1 MSRNSLNVL
10 ADKLAEK
17 SGLSQ
22 IESELFIRKM
32 FDVCHQGLD
41 ADKMVKMRWLGT
53 FKVTSVK
60 DRESVDVNTGERI
73 LIEGR
78 DKISFTP
85 DNILKEIV
93 NKPFAQFE
101 TVVVNEGVDFD
112 SIDKKYE
119 DSLEDEE
126 QEREQDVI
134 RPAVDVVEPLLPEN
148 AFSTESTVS
157 GVIDF
162 LDIPETPSLDAP
174 ETPSEDSNVVVI
186 GEETAEISEETA
198 EISEEK
204 ESEVDTSVQES
215 EKVMEETMESCAE
228 TVESHAETVESH
240 AETSNDLPVS
250 DSLEE
255 PKEEVVATVS
265 DNIRKDIS
273 DDEAGSDDEVD
284 SDDEADSADE
294 SASDD
299 ESDSADESDSDDES
313 DSADES
319 DSDDEEEIRRRHFI
333 IPKYMVIV
341 ASITLLLLI
350 GGFGWFAFN
359 YGQMAAQRDHLATQ
373 LAQYKKGKESGM
385 KLAKVQSQEQIL
397 QQKARQDSLRM
408 AQASEAI
415 KAAEKADSLKT
426 IAAEKEMSEKKQ
438 KSDHILLA
446 ENKKVSEKVV
456 AEKKM
461 AEQKKLDKAAE
472 PAKVT
477 PGKYDSDPRVRTGAY
492 RIVGVDQIVTVGDH
506 QTLTTLSKRYLGPG
520 MECYIEALNGTSTIK
535 SGQKIKIPKLELK
548 KKKAK

>member
-1 MSRNSLNVL
+1 MSKNSLNVL

-32 FDVCHQGLD
+32 FDVCHQGLA

-73 LIEGR
+73 IIEGR

-126 QEREQDVI
+126 QEREQEVI
-134 RPAVDVVEPLLPEN
+134 KPAVDVVEPLLPEN
-148 AFSTESTVS
+148 SFSTESTAS

-162 LDIPETPSLDAP
+162 LDIPETPS
-174 ETPSEDSNVVVI
+174 EESNVVVI
-186 GEETAEISEETA
+186 GEETAEIP
-198 EISEEK
+198 EEK

-215 EKVMEETMESCAE
+215 EKVMEETMDSCAE
-228 TVESHAETVESH
+228 TVESHG
-240 AETSNDLPVS
+240 ETSNELPVS

-255 PKEEVVATVS
+255 PKEEFAANVS
-265 DNIRKDIS
+265 DNSRKDIS
-273 DDEAGSDDEVD
+273 DNEAE
-284 SDDEADSADE
+284 SDDEA
-294 SASDD
+294 
-299 ESDSADESDSDDES
+299 
-313 DSADES
+313 
-319 DSDDEEEIRRRHFI
+319 EIRRRHFI

-359 YGQMAAQRDHLATQ
+359 YGQMAAQRDHLALQ
-373 LAQYKKGKESGM
+373 LAQYKEGKESVM
-385 KLAKVQSQEQIL
+385 KFAKVKSQEQIL

-408 AQASEAI
+408 AQASEAV
-415 KAAEKADSLKT
+415 KAAEKADSLKM
-426 IAAEKEMSEKKQ
+426 IAAEKAMSEKNQ
-438 KSDHILLA
+438 KSDHIQLA
-446 ENKKVSEKVV
+446 DNKKVSEKVV

-461 AEQKKLDKAAE
+461 ADQKKLDKAAE
-472 PAKVT
+472 HAKVT
-477 PGKYDSDPRVRTGAY
+477 SGKYDSDPRVRTGAY

-506 QTLTTLSKRYLGPG
+506 QTLSSLSKRYLGPG
-520 MECYIEALNGTSTIK
+520 MECYIEALNGNSTIK